1 MNKQENTPRSE
12 DYNQVCV
19 WPGTILP
26 ETHIE
31 KFVKHF
37 EENGFRIQHLE
48 TLRTGPDLDSTGKPI
63 DGTGGRSDVL
73 FAIHNDDVMKFAIPR
88 MQMGIRWIEDVLD
101 NEARANDYSIY
112 PARVQEY
119 RTW

>member
-1 MNKQENTPRSE
+1 MSIIERKKNH
-12 DYNQVCV
+12 NQVCV

-37 EENGFRIQHLE
+37 EKNGFRIQHLE
-48 TLRTGPDLDSTGKPI
+48 TLRTLPDHDSEGNEVE
-63 DGTGGRSDVL
+63 GTGGRSDVL
-73 FAIHNDDVMKFAIPR
+73 FAIHDDDVMKFAIPR
-88 MQMGIRWIEDVLD
+88 FQMGVRWIEDVLD
-101 NEARANDYSIY
+101 NEEENRSIY
-112 PARVQEY
+112 PDRVKEY